1 MKNNIIKIGTAIALL
16 AVITFA
22 SCKKND
28 PKPNNQ
34 NEEYDAI
41 KISFIKLDTN
51 GSETTD
57 TITVGFNA
65 SGVASPSNLDLD
77 SHQQYRMLINLFA
90 SGENI
95 NQEIIDD
102 AAEHKFFFFANP
114 STGVGSYVYNDG
126 IGLDGKIEIDG
137 HTTFN
142 LQVLL
147 RHGLDKTHPDAQA
160 YNSPNYQNAGGNN
173 DLNVNFNITPGH

>member
-1 MKNNIIKIGTAIALL
+1 MKNNIIKIGSAIALL
-16 AVITFA
+16 AIITFA

-28 PKPNNQ
+28 PQPNNQ

-41 KISFIKLDTN
+41 RISFVKLDSN
-51 GSETTD
+51 GVETTD
-57 TITVGFNA
+57 TATVGFNA
-65 SGVASPSNLDLD
+65 AGVASPANLDLE
-77 SHQQYRMLINLFA
+77 SHQEYRMLINLYA
-90 SGENI
+90 NGENI

-114 STGVGSYVYNDG
+114 STGIGSYQYNDG
-126 IGLDGKIEIDG
+126 IGLDGVVEIDG

-160 YNSPNYQNAGGNN
+160 YNSANYQNAGGNN
-173 DLNVNFNITPGH
+173 DLNVQFNITPGH